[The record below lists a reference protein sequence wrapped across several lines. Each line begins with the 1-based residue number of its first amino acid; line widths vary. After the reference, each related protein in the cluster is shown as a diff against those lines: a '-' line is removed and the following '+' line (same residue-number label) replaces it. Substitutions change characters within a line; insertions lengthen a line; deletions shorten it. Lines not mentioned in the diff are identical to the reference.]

1 MTTGLF
7 LIMGVAGSG
16 KSTVGRTLAES
27 LGWRFTDADDLHP
40 PANIAKL
47 SAGIAL
53 TDADRAPW
61 LAALRAHIDACLS
74 ARENT
79 VLACS
84 ALKESYRTQLI
95 ADPDRVKLVYL
106 QGTREQLAAR
116 LNARS
121 GHFAPPALLDSQ
133 LATLEEPSDALT
145 LNIAASPAELVAD
158 IRRHYG
164 L

>member
-1 MTTGLF
+1 MSPRVL

-16 KSTVGRTLAES
+16 KTTVGRTLADS

-47 SAGIAL
+47 SAGTAL

-61 LAALRAHIDACLS
+61 LAAVRAHIDAQL
-74 ARENT
+74 AAKDPT

-84 ALKESYRTQLI
+84 ALKESYRTQLL
-95 ADPDRVKLVYL
+95 ADPDRVSLVYL
-106 QGTREQLAAR
+106 HGTREQLAAR
-116 LNARS
+116 LNART
-121 GHFAPPALLDSQ
+121 GHFAPPALLASQ
-133 LATLEEPSDALT
+133 LASLEEPRDALT
-145 LNIAASPAELVAD
+145 LNIAASPVELAAD
-158 IRRHYG
+158 IRRHFG

>member
-1 MTTGLF
+1 
-7 LIMGVAGSG
+7 MGVAGSG
-16 KSTVGRTLAES
+16 KSTVGHILADS
-27 LGWRFTDADDLHP
+27 VGWRFTDADDLHP

-47 SAGIAL
+47 SAGTPL
-53 TDADRAPW
+53 TDVDRAPW
-61 LAALRAHIDACLS
+61 LAALRAHIDARLA

-84 ALKESYRTQLI
+84 ALKESYRAQLI
-95 ADPDRVKLVYL
+95 ANPDRVKLVYL

-133 LATLEEPSDALT
+133 LATLEEPRDALT
-145 LNIAASPAELVAD
+145 LNIAASPAELAAV
-158 IRRHYG
+158 IRWHFG